1 MSPRSNEKL
10 ITPEVNKH
18 RMEQVRTLRNLRSR
32 AESLP
37 KIRSFAEAREK
48 LGSHAE
54 AFSALS
60 DYLSKPENASKYGF
74 NESERNFMKVA
85 SLLGTFVDASLEKSY
100 TTYKYGDEQPNKETR
115 EHLRS
120 LTSDYLI
127 PFNHALKEF
136 INENPDLNIDLTS
149 SLLLDIYAEHYD
161 DKNMV
166 SGKSRDKITIR
177 DLNEAEYQISSAL
190 RGMRAEM
197 AVETILSAAGVE
209 YNFETT
215 VEDDHKGADLLVMI
229 DGKLE
234 KIDIKSSLTGQM
246 KAHEKWN
253 GSRAV
258 GVDLKESDYS
268 GQKGLLENCLTL
280 PFSKAKEVAP
290 EFVERMKEII
300 SYAKK
305 VEKAKKIGSKVLSSN
320 SQ

>member
-1 MSPRSNEKL
+1 MSVKTHERL
-10 ITPEVNKH
+10 ITPETTKH
-18 RMEQVRTLRNLRSR
+18 QLEQVRAVQNLRSR
-32 AESLP
+32 AESLT
-37 KIRSFAEAREK
+37 KIRSFAEAQEK

-60 DYLSKPENASKYGF
+60 DHLSKPEIASKHGF
-74 NESERNFMKVA
+74 SEAERSFMKVA
-85 SLLGTFVDASLEKSY
+85 SLLGSFVDASLEKSY
-100 TTYKYGDEQPNKETR
+100 TTRNLDDVQPSKKQR
-115 EHLRS
+115 EHLRN
-120 LTSDYLI
+120 LTSDHLI
-127 PFNHALKEF
+127 PFNHSLKEF
-136 INENPDLNIDLTS
+136 INQNPDLNIDLVS
-149 SLLLDIYAEHYD
+149 SMFLDIYAEHYD
-161 DKNMV
+161 DKNLFN
-166 SGKSRDKITIR
+166 GASRDKITTR

-197 AVETILSAAGVE
+197 AVETILSAAGVD

-215 VEDDHKGADLLVMI
+215 VEDDHKGADIFVII
-229 DGKLE
+229 DGQPE
-234 KIDIKSSLTGQM
+234 RVDIKSSLTGQH

-258 GVDLKESDYS
+258 GLDLSESDYS
-268 GQKGLLENCLTL
+268 GTKGLLNSCLTI